1 MYKMHFNKQME
12 EKKKKNDVD
21 TFGNEKTKAV
31 MSWRQYYLNTNI
43 TFPGSPSVFLV
54 V

>member
-1 MYKMHFNKQME
+1 MYNMHFNKQME

-31 MSWRQYYLNTNI
+31 MSWLFEHQHH
-43 TFPGSPSVFLV
+43 FPWQPFCILSH
-54 V
+54 